1 MRSDESDRPGGRES
15 SELDLVL
22 LRASADALLDP
33 QVLVEAATDSAGRIT
48 DFVFREVN
56 TATCDYLGMSR
67 DELIGRGVVQT
78 MPGIGETL
86 LGEYIRC
93 LDTGEPLV
101 LDDFSYDNEVL
112 RDTRRYDIRVT
123 RTTPTTLTLTWR
135 DVTQRYN
142 LVRGTVEKLHQQ
154 NEQIAA
160 AEVTFRL
167 LAENAVD
174 VVCHIRDGRFVWM
187 SPSVEAVLG
196 APPEHWLG
204 REVSADVPPEDLA
217 EHFALMATVVGGGA
231 IRHRGRVIGVD
242 GVAHWFD
249 LRAKP
254 FIDAGGR
261 PDGVTAT
268 LRLVDNEV
276 AAEQA
281 AEEARRLQARAEA
294 IYRRS
299 MEGAAIG
306 MALIDAAGHV
316 IDVNESLCE
325 FFGYDAEALKQ
336 KTWHELTAPAYLEVN
351 RDKIGDVLEGR
362 LESFRMLK
370 QYIHADGHLIW
381 GDLSVSCVRDELGAV
396 TCLISQITD
405 VTTEVQSR
413 AQLEAARAQQAA
425 TDARYRRSI
434 DNAAVG
440 MCLVTPEGRLHDA
453 NDALCQFFG
462 REAEALNGRNWQD
475 FAAPEYLDEELNN
488 ADAIR
493 QGRSDSY
500 RMLKHYRHADGH
512 TVWGDFAVS
521 AVRDDTGDVEYFV
534 VMITDVTARIEAERA
549 AADAGRERADAD
561 RRFRQLMYTAAVGM
575 CISEPSGRFESV
587 NDAMCRFFGYDA
599 ESLKQMTWQELTA
612 PDYLDAE
619 LDNVAKMADGQIDS
633 YRMTKQFIHADGHLI
648 WGDLSVSC
656 LRDRSSGAIEKAIGQ
671 IIDVTAE
678 VEGRHLLARRNEE
691 NLVLARSLLR
701 QTERLT
707 SDLRSAAAYVESI
720 LPVGLDGRVQV
731 SSRYLPSQELAGDC
745 FDYRWVDDD
754 HLIVY
759 LIDVSGHGIEPALL
773 SISVHN
779 MLRAGALPLKTLL
792 VPDKVL
798 AELNGR
804 FQMDD
809 HGEHYFTMWFGV
821 YEAST
826 RTLRCASAGAPP
838 AFAFAPEGGVTP
850 TPDLSTNCAPI
861 GMFTDTVFTSSTY
874 PIPPGCRILLYSDG
888 ACEFDLDDGQRLSMD
903 DFEDLTI
910 RYASAPGSTLDGL
923 IRELRALAAVRSFED
938 DCSLIEMTF
947 P

>member
-1 MRSDESDRPGGRES
+1 MTAKIWLVGQMSDESDRPGGRES
-15 SELDLVL
+15 SELDMAL

-33 QVLVEAATDSAGRIT
+33 QVLVEAARDSVGRIT
-48 DFVFREVN
+48 DFVYREVN

-86 LGEYIRC
+86 LGGYIRC

-101 LDDFSYDNEVL
+101 LDDFSCDNEIL

-123 RTTPTTLTLTWR
+123 RTTPTTLTVTWR
-135 DVTQRYN
+135 DVTQRHN
-142 LVRGTVEKLHQQ
+142 LVRGIVEKLHQQ
-154 NEQIAA
+154 NEQLAA
-160 AEVTFRL
+160 AEATFRL

-196 APPEHWLG
+196 APPERWLG

-217 EHFALMATVVGGGA
+217 EHFALMATVVGGGT

-254 FIDAGGR
+254 FIDADGR

-268 LRLVDNEV
+268 LRLIDNEV
-276 AAEQA
+276 AAEQK

-294 IYRRS
+294 LYRRS
-299 MEGAAIG
+299 VDSAAVGMCLADLEGT
-306 MALIDAAGHV
+306 LFE
-316 IDVNESLCE
+316 VNEAMCR
-325 FFGYDAEALKQ
+325 FFGYDADSLRS
-336 KTWHELTAPAYLEVN
+336 KTWQELTAADYLEADLGKRAEVLA
-351 RDKIGDVLEGR
+351 GDI
-362 LESFRMLK
+362 ESYRMVK
-370 QYIHADGHLIW
+370 KFIHADGHPIW
-381 GDLSVSCVRDELGAV
+381 GDLSVSCVRGEDGQVETFVG
-396 TCLISQITD
+396 QITD
-405 VTTEVQSR
+405 ITTEVESR
-413 AQLEAARAQQAA
+413 EQLEAAHAQQAA

-453 NDALCQFFG
+453 NDALCRFFG
-462 REAEALNGRNWQD
+462 CEAEALNGRSWQD

-493 QGRSDSY
+493 EGRIDSY
-500 RMLKHYRHADGH
+500 RMLKHYRHSDGH

-534 VMITDVTARIEAERA
+534 VMITDVTA
-549 AADAGRERADAD
+549 
-561 RRFRQLMYTAAVGM
+561 
-575 CISEPSGRFESV
+575 
-587 NDAMCRFFGYDA
+587 
-599 ESLKQMTWQELTA
+599 
-612 PDYLDAE
+612 
-619 LDNVAKMADGQIDS
+619 
-633 YRMTKQFIHADGHLI
+633 
-648 WGDLSVSC
+648 
-656 LRDRSSGAIEKAIGQ
+656 
-671 IIDVTAE
+671 E

-691 NLVLARSLLR
+691 NVILAQSLLR

-720 LPVGLDGRVQV
+720 LPAGLDGRVQV
-731 SSRYLPSQELAGDC
+731 SSRYLPSHELAGDC

-773 SISVHN
+773 SVSVHN

-792 VPDKVL
+792 APDKVL
-798 AELNGR
+798 AELNSR
-804 FQMDD
+804 FQMDE

-826 RTLRCASAGAPP
+826 RTLHCASAGAPP
-838 AFAFAPEGGVTP
+838 AFAFTPEGGVTP
-850 TPDLSTNCAPI
+850 APELSTNCAPV
-861 GMFTDTVFTSSTY
+861 GMFPDTVFTSSSY

-903 DFEDLTI
+903 DFQDLTI
-910 RYASAPGSTLDGL
+910 RYASSPDSTLDGL
-923 IRELRALAAVRSFED
+923 IQELRAMAASRSFED